1 MACIEFAGSYE
12 PDDAAI
18 SERQAAGP
26 PKIEGKHDALDD
38 EAFHKIGACEGCG
51 KEIRGGRVVE
61 IPGLG
66 KFHADCFCCKS
77 CSKPLAGEKNKKL
90 EKKQVYCTP
99 CWTKEFGKKTKKK
112 TSSPMGPMNVM
123 GGSNTAKK
131 KKKKGTS
138 APKSMIGAKNAMDN
152 MAGMYGNLD
161 A

>member
-1 MACIEFAGSYE
+1 MG
-12 PDDAAI
+12 
-18 SERQAAGP
+18 
-26 PKIEGKHDALDD
+26 GKHDALKD

-99 CWTKEFGKKTKKK
+99 CWTKEFGQKAKKK
-112 TSSPMGPMNVM
+112 TRTVMGSPMDTVM

-131 KKKKGTS
+131 KTGKKKEGCLGS
-138 APKSMIGAKNAMDN
+138 EEHARRE
-152 MAGMYGNLD
+152 
-161 A
+161 